1 MEYRIEHD
9 TLGEVKVPAV
19 HKWGAQTQ
27 RSFENFKIG
36 KNKMPEEIIRAFA
49 ILKKSA
55 AIANRESGKLSA
67 EKQKVIC
74 EVCDEIIA
82 GQWEGEF
89 PLVIYQTGSGTQS
102 NMNMNEVIAH
112 VANEKLE
119 NKESGIRVH
128 PNDDV
133 NMSQSSN
140 DTFPTAMH
148 IAAVEVL
155 HHKLYGPLE
164 HLIKVFEEKRKRYMH
179 LVKIGRTH
187 LQDAVPLTFG
197 QEISA
202 WKVMLEKS
210 RDMILDSEKYLLG
223 LAIGGTAVGTGLNSP
238 KDFGKRVSIAI
249 AKETGLPFVSEENK
263 FYALTGRDDFV
274 FAHGALEA
282 LAMDCMKFADDIRLL
297 GCGPRA
303 GFGEITLP
311 ANEPG
316 SSIMPGK
323 VNPTQC
329 EALTMVACRVH
340 GNQAVISFG
349 SSQGRFELNV
359 FAPVIAEAFIE
370 SASILGEAIHSFDI
384 HCAEGMSANEDKM
397 GELVEKSLM
406 LVTALSP
413 HIGYEKAA
421 KIAKTA
427 FADNSSL
434 KEAALKLGYVTGED
448 YDRFVVAQNM
458 THAD

>member
-1 MEYRIEHD
+1 M
-9 TLGEVKVPAV
+9 
-19 HKWGAQTQ
+19 
-27 RSFENFKIG
+27 KIG
-36 KNKMPEEIIRAFA
+36 E
-49 ILKKSA
+49 
-55 AIANRESGKLSA
+55 
-67 EKQKVIC
+67 QK
-74 EVCDEIIA
+74 
-82 GQWEGEF
+82 GETR
-89 PLVIYQTGSGTQS
+89 I
-102 NMNMNEVIAH
+102 
-112 VANEKLE
+112 
-119 NKESGIRVH
+119 H

-148 IAAVEVL
+148 IAAVETL
-155 HHKLYGPLE
+155 HNKLYGPLN
-164 HLIKVFEEKRKRYMH
+164 HLIEIFEEKSKKYMH

-210 RDMILDSEKYLLG
+210 RDMLHDSEKYLLG

-238 KDFGKRVSIAI
+238 KDFGEKVSAAI
-249 AKETGLPFVSEENK
+249 AKETGLPFVSEKNK

-303 GFGEITLP
+303 GLGEITLP

-340 GNQAVISFG
+340 GNQAVVSFG
-349 SSQGRFELNV
+349 ASQGRFELNV
-359 FAPVIAEAFIE
+359 FAPVMAEAFIE
-370 SASILGEAIHSFDI
+370 SAAILGEAIHSFDI
-384 HCAEGMSANEDKM
+384 HCVEGMLANEDRM
-397 GELVEKSLM
+397 AELVERSLM

-413 HIGYEKAA
+413 HIGYEKSA
-421 KIAKTA
+421 KIAETA

-434 KEAALKLGYVTGED
+434 KEAALKLGYVTEED
-448 YDRFVVAQNM
+448 YDRFVVARDM
-458 THAD
+458 TNLDR